1 MKKNVKTQLEV
12 LVKLQKIET
21 SADGIT
27 RLMSQTPERLAA
39 LTVRL
44 GDLDQTLDREVLTLN
59 QLKKEYREYE
69 SETQITLTS
78 IEKSRNKLNSAKNN
92 KEYQSSLKEIDDFEA
107 KNSRLE
113 DIMIQHLDK
122 IDAAGHK
129 IDALRADC
137 TNESDK
143 IEEEKETIE
152 REAQKDKI
160 KLSSLSS
167 QREEVIKQVAPEFL
181 NKYNNVKQLFGA
193 IVIVPAIDSVCQ
205 GCNMNIPPQMYNE
218 LQRFDG
224 LKFCPHC
231 QRIIYWGGGKTQ
243 GEQVGAPVQGL
254 ADSVSDI

>member
-1 MKKNVKTQLEV
+1 MQKNIKTQLEV

-21 SADGIT
+21 SADEVT
-27 RLMSQTPERLAA
+27 RLMNQTPERLAA

-44 GDLDQTLDREVLTLN
+44 SDLDQTLDREVSNLD

-69 SETQITLTS
+69 SETQITFTS

-92 KEYQSSLKEIDDFEA
+92 KEYQSSLKEIEDFEE

-122 IDAAGHK
+122 IDETGHK
-129 IDALRADC
+129 IEDLRADC
-137 TNESDK
+137 TNESK
-143 IEEEKETIE
+143 NIEEEKETIE
-152 REAQKDKI
+152 QEAQKGKI

-167 QREEVIKQVAPEFL
+167 QREEVIKQLAPEFL
-181 NKYNNVKQLFGA
+181 NKYNNVKRLFGA
-193 IVIVPAIDSVCQ
+193 IVIVPAIDSVCH

-224 LKFCPHC
+224 IKFCPHC
-231 QRIIYWGGGKTQ
+231 QRIIYWGGEKTQ
-243 GEQVGAPVQGL
+243 GKPVDAPVQDL
-254 ADSVSDI
+254 AGPVSDI